1 MLLVDTARAAE
12 NSVYHVSR
20 NFRTVANDTFIDK
33 RRSNFIDSKLDVQED
48 KKEEKIE
55 GTTKNDVR
63 KSLVKSRQ

>member
-1 MLLVDTARAAE
+1 M
-12 NSVYHVSR
+12 SR